1 MTRPVTTATRRPGF
15 TLVELLVAMAVIVA
29 LAAIALIVVP
39 DVLTQDRTTD
49 GAGTVRQTLMI
60 AKARALRDRGP
71 RGVRFLV
78 ADDNPPNVPDPSNLA
93 KTNGRWVTE
102 LQFIEKPDP
111 IRASLP
117 DERIEVEFQLTEDG
131 KDPPPV
137 GALKSPPA
145 VYFMNM
151 SAPVKEYMTQE
162 FGASPSRPVV
172 FECVLPGGEPVRL
185 TATAAT
191 PASGIRASTTNPP
204 SENFQLTLDPAE
216 SDLNVLMAAVG
227 AGRTT
232 AIRQFTIDRSAQPLL
247 GEQTVPL
254 PKNVCVDLV
263 SSQPAWAS
271 TARDFDILFAPT
283 GEVLPT
289 SGSGNA
295 AQVNLWV
302 RDFTKLG
309 GAGAG
314 VPFDRGGEQQVVALK
329 AKSGAVGV
337 FPIHQD
343 QNDPFKFAK
352 EGASSP

>member
-1 MTRPVTTATRRPGF
+1 MTRPSAAPRPGF

-60 AKARALRDRGP
+60 AKARALRDQGA

-78 ADDNPPNVPDPSNLA
+78 SGTNPPDSSNLA
-93 KTNGRWVTE
+93 KTNGLWVTE

-117 DERIEVEFQLTEDG
+117 GERIEVEFQLAKQPD
-131 KDPPPV
+131 DAPLPA

-162 FGASPSRPVV
+162 LGASPSRPVV

-185 TATAAT
+185 TATAAA
-191 PASGIRASTTNPP
+191 PASGTRASTTNPP

-227 AGRTT
+227 GGTT
-232 AIRQFTIDRSAQPLL
+232 TGIRQFRIERQAQPLL

-254 PKNVCVDLV
+254 PRNVCVDLV

-271 TARDFDILFAPT
+271 TTRDFDILFAPT
-283 GEVLPT
+283 GDVLPT
-289 SGSGNA
+289 SGSGGA
-295 AQVNLWV
+295 AQINLWV

-309 GAGAG
+309 GTG
-314 VPFDRGGEQQVVALK
+314 VSFDQGGEQQVVALK

-352 EGASSP
+352 EGANSP